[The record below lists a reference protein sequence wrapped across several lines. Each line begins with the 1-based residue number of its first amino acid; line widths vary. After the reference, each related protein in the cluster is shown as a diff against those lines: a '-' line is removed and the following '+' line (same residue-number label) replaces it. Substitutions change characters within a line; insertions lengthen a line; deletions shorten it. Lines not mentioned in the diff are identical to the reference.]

1 VDEDMSVAPT
11 AVVESKFV
19 VLLTVDYIA
28 VLLKP
33 GYIVVLRSN
42 CSRSKCTFVMAESA
56 FSNPVFSTISE
67 F

>member
-1 VDEDMSVAPT
+1 VVEDMSVAPT

-33 GYIVVLRSN
+33 GYIVVLKLVVVVVLTS
-42 CSRSKCTFVMAESA
+42 SG
-56 FSNPVFSTISE
+56 SE
-67 F
+67 AVV

>member
-19 VLLTVDYIA
+19 VLL
-28 VLLKP
+28 KP
-33 GYIVVLRSN
+33 GYIVVL
-42 CSRSKCTFVMAESA
+42 KLMAESA

>member
-1 VDEDMSVAPT
+1 MSVAPT

-33 GYIVVLRSN
+33 GYIVVLKLVVVVVLTS
-42 CSRSKCTFVMAESA
+42 SG
-56 FSNPVFSTISE
+56 SE
-67 F
+67 AVV